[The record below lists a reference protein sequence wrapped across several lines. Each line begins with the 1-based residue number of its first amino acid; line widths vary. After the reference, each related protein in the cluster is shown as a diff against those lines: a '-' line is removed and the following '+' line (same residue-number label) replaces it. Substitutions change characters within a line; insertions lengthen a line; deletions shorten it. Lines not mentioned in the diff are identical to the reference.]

1 VIGAHFRPE
10 SPSQAGV
17 HRQLLTENLNL
28 LKRGEVSTTKRVRR
42 KKRYKDNPVSS
53 ILNITS
59 YKNSQSPS
67 KPSNMCKSSPI
78 HALLAALPKCEHHLH
93 LEGCLSPSLTFQ
105 LAAKNNI
112 TLPSPSTDPAY
123 TSVATLTE
131 RYNNFTNLN
140 DFLGY
145 YYRALDAVI
154 TRDDF
159 EMLGWEYFTIA
170 ARDGVKHAEVFFDPQ
185 SHTARGIALDTVV
198 SGFDAA
204 RKRAEKEL
212 GITSKLIMCFLRH
225 LPVQESRET
234 MQAAVDGGYFE
245 AGKEGGES
253 VIAAL
258 GLDSSEVGFRPEL
271 FQEMYAEAE
280 KRGIRRTAHAGEEGD
295 PSYITG
301 ALDTLHTERID
312 HGIRLIE
319 DQELMNRVI
328 KEEIM
333 LTVCPLSN
341 VCLQVV
347 QHVGQLPIRKFLEA
361 GVKFSINS
369 DDPAYFGGY
378 ILNNYCAV
386 QDAFNLSVE
395 EWKIIVQNS
404 IQGSWCSQARKEELL
419 SMLEECLSKYASQ

>member
-1 VIGAHFRPE
+1 
-10 SPSQAGV
+10 
-17 HRQLLTENLNL
+17 
-28 LKRGEVSTTKRVRR
+28 
-42 KKRYKDNPVSS
+42 
-53 ILNITS
+53 
-59 YKNSQSPS
+59 
-67 KPSNMCKSSPI
+67 MCKSTL
-78 HALLAALPKCEHHLH
+78 HTLLAALPKCEHHLH

-112 TLPSPSTDPAY
+112 QLPSPSSDPAY
-123 TSVATLTE
+123 TSLETLTE
-131 RYNNFTNLN
+131 RYNNFSDLN

-159 EMLGWEYFTIA
+159 EMLGWEYFTTA

-185 SHTARGIALDTVV
+185 SHTARGINLDIVV
-198 SGFDAA
+198 SGFNAA
-204 RKRAEKEL
+204 CKRAEKEL

-234 MQAAVDGGYFE
+234 MKAAVDGGYFD
-245 AGKEGGES
+245 GEDK
-253 VIAAL
+253 VISAL

-271 FQEMYAEAE
+271 FEEMYMEAE
-280 KRGIRRTAHAGEEGD
+280 KKGIRRTAHAGEEGD
-295 PSYITG
+295 PSYISG
-301 ALDTLHTERID
+301 ALDGLHAERID

-319 DQELMNRVI
+319 EPELMKRVVG
-328 KEEIM
+328 ENIM

-347 QHVGQLPIRKFLEA
+347 QHVGELPIKKFLEA

-386 QDAFNLSVE
+386 QDAFDLSVQD
-395 EWKIIVQNS
+395 WRVVVQNS
-404 IQGSWCSQARKEELL
+404 IQGSWCEQARKNELQN
-419 SMLEECLSKYASQ
+419 MLEECLRKHAGQ

>member
-1 VIGAHFRPE
+1 
-10 SPSQAGV
+10 
-17 HRQLLTENLNL
+17 
-28 LKRGEVSTTKRVRR
+28 
-42 KKRYKDNPVSS
+42 
-53 ILNITS
+53 
-59 YKNSQSPS
+59 
-67 KPSNMCKSSPI
+67 MCKSSI
-78 HALLAALPKCEHHLH
+78 HSLLHALPKCEHHLH
-93 LEGCLSPSLTFQ
+93 LEGCLSPSLTFT
-105 LAAKNNI
+105 LASKNNI
-112 TLPSPSTDPAY
+112 SLPSSSVDPAY

-131 RYNNFTNLN
+131 RYNNFSDLN

-185 SHTARGIALDTVV
+185 SHTARGIEMSTVV
-198 SGFDAA
+198 DGFNAA
-204 RKRAEKEL
+204 CQRAEREL

-225 LPVQESRET
+225 LPVPEARQT
-234 MQAAVDGGYFE
+234 MKDAVDGGYFN
-245 AGKEGGES
+245 GEER

-271 FQEMYAEAE
+271 FQEMYQEAE

-295 PSYITG
+295 PGYIAG
-301 ALDTLHTERID
+301 ALDVLKAQRID

-319 DQELMNRVI
+319 DPKLMERVI
-328 KEEIM
+328 KENVM

-347 QHVGQLPIRKFLEA
+347 KHVRELPIRKFLEA
-361 GVKFSINS
+361 GVKFSLNS

-386 QDAFNLSVE
+386 QDAFDLSVD

-404 IQGSWCSQARKEELL
+404 IQGSWCDQARKHELMN
-419 SMLEECLSKYASQ
+419 MLEECLRKHASK

>member
-1 VIGAHFRPE
+1 
-10 SPSQAGV
+10 
-17 HRQLLTENLNL
+17 
-28 LKRGEVSTTKRVRR
+28 
-42 KKRYKDNPVSS
+42 
-53 ILNITS
+53 
-59 YKNSQSPS
+59 
-67 KPSNMCKSSPI
+67 MCKTPL
-78 HALLAALPKCEHHLH
+78 HAFLASLPKCEHHLH

-105 LAAKNNI
+105 LAAKNAI

-123 TSVATLTE
+123 TSIETLTA
-131 RYNNFTNLN
+131 RYTNFSDLN

-185 SHTARGIALDTVV
+185 SHTARGITLDVV
-198 SGFDAA
+198 VAGFDAA
-204 RKRAEKEL
+204 CKRAEKEL

-225 LPVQESRET
+225 LPVQESRDT
-234 MQAAVDGGYFE
+234 MRAAVEGEYFE
-245 AGKEGGES
+245 GRDR
-253 VIAAL
+253 VIAGL

-271 FQEMYAEAE
+271 FEEMYMEAE

-295 PSYITG
+295 PTYISG

-319 DQELMNRVI
+319 DPRLMERVI
-328 KEEIM
+328 KENIM

-347 QHVGQLPIRKFLEA
+347 QHVRELPIRKFLEA
-361 GVKFSINS
+361 GVKFSLNS

-386 QDAFNLSVE
+386 QGAFDLSVE
-395 EWKIIVQNS
+395 EWKVIVQNS
-404 IQGSWCSQARKEELL
+404 IQGSWCEQARKDELL
-419 SMLEECLSKYASQ
+419 SMLEECMSKHAVTQ

>member
-1 VIGAHFRPE
+1 
-10 SPSQAGV
+10 
-17 HRQLLTENLNL
+17 
-28 LKRGEVSTTKRVRR
+28 
-42 KKRYKDNPVSS
+42 
-53 ILNITS
+53 
-59 YKNSQSPS
+59 
-67 KPSNMCKSSPI
+67 MCKSPLHSLI
-78 HALLAALPKCEHHLH
+78 ASLPKCEHHLH

-105 LAAKNNI
+105 LAAKNNV
-112 TLPSPSTDPAY
+112 TLPSPSTDAAY
-123 TSVATLTE
+123 TSVETLTE
-131 RYNNFTNLN
+131 RYNNFSDLN

-154 TRDDF
+154 TQDDF
-159 EMLGWEYFTIA
+159 QMLGWEYFTIA

-185 SHTARGIALDTVV
+185 SHTARGISLDTVV
-198 SGFDAA
+198 SGFNAA
-204 RKRAEKEL
+204 CKRAEKEL

-234 MQAAVDGGYFE
+234 MKAAVDGGYFE
-245 AGKEGGES
+245 AKNEGEKS

-271 FQEMYAEAE
+271 FQEMYMEAE
-280 KRGIRRTAHAGEEGD
+280 KRGIHRTAHAGEEGD
-295 PSYITG
+295 PSYISG
-301 ALDTLHTERID
+301 ALDALHAERID

-319 DQELMNRVI
+319 DQDLMNRVI
-328 KEEIM
+328 NEDIM

-361 GVKFSINS
+361 GVKFSLNS

-386 QDAFNLSVE
+386 QDAFDLGVD
-395 EWKIIVQNS
+395 EWRIIVENS
-404 IQGSWCSQARKEELL
+404 IRGSWCEQARKDELL
-419 SMLEECLSKYASQ
+419 SMLEECLSKHAGQ

>member
-1 VIGAHFRPE
+1 
-10 SPSQAGV
+10 
-17 HRQLLTENLNL
+17 
-28 LKRGEVSTTKRVRR
+28 
-42 KKRYKDNPVSS
+42 
-53 ILNITS
+53 
-59 YKNSQSPS
+59 
-67 KPSNMCKSSPI
+67 MCKSNL
-78 HALLAALPKCEHHLH
+78 HTLLAALPKCEHHLH

-112 TLPSPSTDPAY
+112 QLPSPSSDPAY
-123 TSVATLTE
+123 TSLETLIE
-131 RYNNFTNLN
+131 RYNNFADLN

-159 EMLGWEYFTIA
+159 EMLGWEYFTTA

-185 SHTARGIALDTVV
+185 SHTARGISLDVVV
-198 SGFDAA
+198 SGFNAA
-204 RKRAEKEL
+204 CKRAEKEL

-234 MQAAVDGGYFE
+234 MKAAVERGYFD
-245 AGKEGGES
+245 GEDK
-253 VIAAL
+253 VISAL

-271 FQEMYAEAE
+271 FEEMYLEAE

-295 PSYITG
+295 PTYISG
-301 ALDTLHTERID
+301 ALDGLHAERID

-319 DQELMNRVI
+319 DPELMKRVI
-328 KEEIM
+328 AENIM

-347 QHVGQLPIRKFLEA
+347 KHVRELPIKKFLEA

-386 QDAFNLSVE
+386 QDAFDLSVDD
-395 EWKIIVQNS
+395 WKVIVQNS
-404 IQGSWCSQARKEELL
+404 IQGSWCEQARKEELEN
-419 SMLEECLSKYASQ
+419 MLDECLRKHAGQ